1 MKVLITG
8 GTGFI
13 GSHLC
18 DYYIKQGQDVT
29 VIDNLSTGSISN
41 IKNNIQNIHLIEG
54 NITDVGL
61 VNDLVSKSDLV
72 FHLAAAVGVK
82 TILAN
87 PIESITTN
95 FLGSETV
102 LNACAKYNKRL
113 LIASTSEI
121 YGKNENQPLSE
132 TDDRVVGPPQI
143 RRGSYADAKALEES
157 RAHALYLRRKLK
169 VTTVRFFNTVGPRQ
183 SSQYGMVLPNFIEMA
198 IKNEPITV
206 HGNGQQT
213 RVFCHV
219 SDAIEAVT
227 MLIKTNSS
235 IGEVFNIGGNEEISM
250 LNLAHRVRELLSSKS
265 EIVHRT
271 HNEVYGDGFEDINK
285 RIPNLTKIKRL
296 IDWQPKICLNQIIKD
311 IYQSKI

>member
-18 DYYIKQGQDVT
+18 DYYIKHGQDVT

-41 IKNNIQNIHLIEG
+41 IKNNIQNIDLIEG

-72 FHLAAAVGVK
+72 LHLAAAVGVK
-82 TILAN
+82 TILAK

-95 FLGSETV
+95 FLGSETI
-102 LNACAKYNKRL
+102 LNACAKYDKRL

-132 TDDRVVGPPQI
+132 TDDRIVGPPQI
-143 RRGSYADAKALEES
+143 LRWSYADAKALEES
-157 RAHALYLRRKLK
+157 LAHALYLSKKLK

-198 IKNEPITV
+198 IRNEPILV

-219 SDAIEAVT
+219 LDAIEAVT

-235 IGEVFNIGGNEEISM
+235 IGEVFNIGGNEEISI
-250 LNLAHRVRELLSSKS
+250 LNLAHRVKKLLNSKS
-265 EIVHRT
+265 PIVHQT
-271 HNEVYGDGFEDINK
+271 YNEAYGDGFEDINK
-285 RIPNLTKIKRL
+285 RIPNLTKIKKL
-296 IDWQPKICLNQIIKD
+296 IDWQPKIYLDQIIKD
-311 IYQSKI
+311 IHQSKI

>member
-18 DYYIKQGQDVT
+18 DYYIKHGQDVT

-41 IKNNIQNIHLIEG
+41 IKNNIQNIDLIEG

-72 FHLAAAVGVK
+72 LHLAAAVGVK
-82 TILAN
+82 TILAK

-95 FLGSETV
+95 FLGSETI
-102 LNACAKYNKRL
+102 LNACAKHDKRL

-121 YGKNENQPLSE
+121 YGKNEIQPLSE

-143 RRGSYADAKALEES
+143 LRWSYADAKALEES
-157 RAHALYLRRKLK
+157 LAHALYLSKKLK

-198 IKNEPITV
+198 IRNEPILV

-219 SDAIEAVT
+219 LDAIEAVT

-235 IGEVFNIGGNEEISM
+235 IGEVFNIGGNEEISI
-250 LNLAHRVRELLSSKS
+250 LNLAHRVKKLLNSKS
-265 EIVHRT
+265 PIVHQT
-271 HNEVYGDGFEDINK
+271 YNEAYGDGFEDINK
-285 RIPNLTKIKRL
+285 RIPNLTKIKKL
-296 IDWQPKICLNQIIKD
+296 IDWQPKIYLDQIIKD
-311 IYQSKI
+311 IHQSKI

>member
-143 RRGSYADAKALEES
+143 LRWSYADAKALEES
-157 RAHALYLRRKLK
+157 LAHALYLRRKLK

-296 IDWQPKICLNQIIKD
+296 IDWQPEICLNQIIKD